1 MIISLHNVVQ
11 YIQRYEIDHH
21 NNIIQDGVLR
31 DKTYLKMPARAEYF
45 VRGFDKNHQE
55 NPRIARG
62 LFDEEWAFIR
72 DQTSEN
78 QSKDH

>member
-1 MIISLHNVVQ
+1 MF
-11 YIQRYEIDHH
+11 
-21 NNIIQDGVLR
+21 R
-31 DKTYLKMPARAEYF
+31 DKTYLEKLARDESF
-45 VRGFDKNHQE
+45 VRESDRNHQE